1 MVSLIKSID
10 LVLAKELLKD
20 VGVKS
25 PLAIDIMA
33 KKMVH
38 LLIRLSDVPPI
49 AANIIKQEMLAVG
62 GDAAVSHGALDL
74 SVDKTDV
81 LIMGTYDQILKA
93 LPQIKLQPFGLKRI
107 CEGIEKALVA
117 DGLPLNKEDGTF
129 GR

>member
-1 MVSLIKSID
+1 MVSLTKSID
-10 LVLAKELLKD
+10 LAQAKELLKGI
-20 VGVKS
+20 GVKN

-33 KKMVH
+33 KKMIH
-38 LLIRLSDVPPI
+38 LMIKLNDVSPI

-107 CEGIEKALVA
+107 CTEIEKALVA
-117 DGLPLNKEDGTF
+117 DGLPPNKEDGTVD
-129 GR
+129 R